1 MRFLK
6 QINSVTRVVL
16 IRLHTV
22 GEESSIH
29 QIIAEPQPGAF
40 ECFHVCPPFFSDC
53 GETLLSLIV
62 AENSLFSNATAAR
75 CCGNGAKHNNMSTF
89 AHEKLRKE
97 DLKKGQMSTLIRYR
111 QQGESLL
118 HNSGGSG
125 HVQSYQTVEIPTFF
139 RQIKNL
145 ARASKASNLNGS
157 RVFLKKGKCGR

>member
-6 QINSVTRVVL
+6 QINSVTWVTAV
-16 IRLHTV
+16 RLHTV

-75 CCGNGAKHNNMSTF
+75 CCANGAKHNNMSTF
-89 AHEKLRKE
+89 ARKKLRKE
-97 DLKKGQMSTLIRYR
+97 DLKKGQMWTLIRPFPR
-111 QQGESLL
+111 LSNPLQSHTKKIKQSAGRRREIASAGREVPNLTIK
-118 HNSGGSG
+118 SKKRVG
-125 HVQSYQTVEIPTFF
+125 HATKAQPTGV
-139 RQIKNL
+139 RI
-145 ARASKASNLNGS
+145 
-157 RVFLKKGKCGR
+157 